1 MADGIRSKFGSD
13 WSIATTGVAGPGPSH
28 GVAAG
33 TVWIAILG
41 PNTRESLLLSLAGDR
56 DDVRRGAVESALATL
71 ARILGL

>member
-1 MADGIRSKFGSD
+1 
-13 WSIATTGVAGPGPSH
+13 
-28 GVAAG
+28 
-33 TVWIAILG
+33 WIAILG